1 MPPRVCAA
9 ECTNGREESAVDS
22 SAADWTDV
30 KLIQGAALR
39 WGARREDDDGLA
51 TEGQDTCSERSTV
64 PMLTRSGEMS

>member
-22 SAADWTDV
+22 SAADWTDRCQI
-30 KLIQGAALR
+30 IQGAALR

-51 TEGQDTCSERSTV
+51 TEGQDTGSEHR
-64 PMLTRSGEMS
+64 RCRC